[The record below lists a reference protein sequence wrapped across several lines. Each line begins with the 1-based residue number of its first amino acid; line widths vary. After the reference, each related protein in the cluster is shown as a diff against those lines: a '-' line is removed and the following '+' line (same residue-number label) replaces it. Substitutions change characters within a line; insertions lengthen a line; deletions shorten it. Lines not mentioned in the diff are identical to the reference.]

1 MTLAVCK
8 KNKCEYL
15 SGCRP
20 GKCRLWYCDYWGRRL
35 SSVALCPKQSKEV
48 MSLKNNSMS
57 YDRR

>member
-35 SSVALCPKQSKEV
+35 SSVALCPKTIK
-48 MSLKNNSMS
+48 
-57 YDRR
+57 